1 MVPATV
7 IQKTNKVS
15 RQQILDA
22 IKKNKPALV
31 AAPASF
37 QYLPSGEDRLPHFI
51 ASLERVGGVVVE
63 LKDRNLIATTVQ
75 EYFPKM
81 HRIADFVNHPRNSNQ
96 ALLHDMATIDVAVL
110 EGRLGV
116 AENGAIWLQESDCI
130 SRALPFITQHLVLVL
145 EKSKLV
151 DSMHAAYAQ
160 IDLTREGFGVFIA
173 GPSKTADI
181 EQSLVIGAH
190 GAKSLLVIL
199 VEQ

>member
-1 MVPATV
+1 M
-7 IQKTNKVS
+7 S

-22 IKKNKPALV
+22 IRKNKPALV

-37 QYLPSGEDRLPHFI
+37 QYLPSVEELVPAFI
-51 ASLERVGGVVVE
+51 ASLEPVGGAVIT
-63 LKDRNLIATTVQ
+63 LKARNEIAAAVQ
-75 EYFPKM
+75 EHYPQM
-81 HRIADFVNHPRNSNQ
+81 THIADFVNHPRNSNQ
-96 ALLHDMATIDVAVL
+96 ALLHDAASIEVAVL

-145 EKSKLV
+145 EKTKIV
-151 DSMHAAYAQ
+151 DTMHSAYAQ
-160 IDLTREGFGVFIA
+160 IDTTREGFGVFIA

-190 GAKSLLVIL
+190 GAKSLLVLLIG
-199 VEQ
+199 

>member
-1 MVPATV
+1 M
-7 IQKTNKVS
+7 S

-22 IKKNKPALV
+22 IRKNKPALV
-31 AAPASF
+31 AAPATF
-37 QYLPSGEDRLPHFI
+37 QYLPSGEDLTAPFI
-51 ASLERVGGVVVE
+51 ASLEKAGGAVVVVKE
-63 LKDRNLIATTVQ
+63 RTTIAATVQ
-75 EYFPKM
+75 QHFPQL
-81 HRIADFVNHPRNSNQ
+81 HRIADFVNHPRNSHQ
-96 ALLHDMATIDVAVL
+96 ELLHDAASIELAVL

-145 EKSKLV
+145 ERATLV
-151 DSMHAAYAQ
+151 DTMHAAYAQ
-160 IDLTREGFGVFIA
+160 IDTTKEGFGVFIA

-199 VEQ
+199 VDQSS